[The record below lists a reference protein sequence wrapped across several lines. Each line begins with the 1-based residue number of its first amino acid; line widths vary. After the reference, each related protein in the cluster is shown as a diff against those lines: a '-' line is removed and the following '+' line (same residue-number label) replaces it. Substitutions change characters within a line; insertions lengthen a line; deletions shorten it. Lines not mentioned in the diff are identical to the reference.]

1 MEAAEIM
8 ENKIQVRSNL
18 DILARFTASYPV
30 DVAGAA
36 SAIGVRVL
44 IDELPLGVSGK
55 IQRDE
60 RGGYYIVANKAE
72 PEVRQRFTIAHEL
85 GHYIY
90 HRALIGDGIADSPAY
105 RAPDETVY
113 ETTPLERVHETQ
125 ANQFAA
131 NFLMPRKLIRQAEAE
146 HPQAN
151 VQQLAQL
158 FKVSEDAMRIRKGM
172 PTKKQEALLDFER
185 VDVD

>member
-1 MEAAEIM
+1 MDSR
-8 ENKIQVRSNL
+8 IQVKSNL
-18 DILARFTASYPV
+18 DILGEFAAGYPV

-36 SAIGVRVL
+36 NAIGVRVL
-44 IDELPLGVSGK
+44 YDALPAGVSGK

-60 RGGYYIVANKAE
+60 RGGYYIVANRAE

-90 HRALIGDGIADSPAY
+90 HRTLIGDGVADSPAY

-113 ETTPLERVHETQ
+113 ENTPLERFHETQ

-131 NFLMPRKLIRQAEAE
+131 NLLMPLKLIRKAEQE
-146 HPQAN
+146 HPGIS
-151 VQQLAQL
+151 VKDLAGL
-158 FKVSEDAMRIRKGM
+158 FKVSEDAMRIRKGL
-172 PTKKQEALLDFER
+172 PTKKQIALEQSEMFEGNY
-185 VDVD
+185 

>member
-1 MEAAEIM
+1 MDS
-8 ENKIQVRSNL
+8 KIQVKSNL
-18 DILARFTASYPV
+18 DILADFAADYPV
-30 DVAGAA
+30 DVAEAA
-36 SAIGVRVL
+36 NAIGVRVL
-44 IDELPLGVSGK
+44 YDTLPSGISGK

-60 RGGYYIVANKAE
+60 RGGYYIVANTTE

-105 RAPDETVY
+105 RAPDEAIY
-113 ETTPLERVHETQ
+113 DETPLERFHETQ

-131 NFLMPRKLIRQAEAE
+131 NLLMPRKLIRKAEAE
-146 HPQAN
+146 HPGAD
-151 VQQLAQL
+151 VQQLAKL

-172 PTKKQEALLDFER
+172 PTKKQAAMQDLGLVE
-185 VDVD
+185 VN

>member
-1 MEAAEIM
+1 MD
-8 ENKIQVRSNL
+8 NKIQVKSNL
-18 DILARFTASYPV
+18 DILAEFAADYPV
-30 DVAGAA
+30 DVAEAA
-36 SAIGVRVL
+36 RAIGVRVL
-44 IDELPLGVSGK
+44 YDELPDGVSGK

-60 RGGYYIVANKAE
+60 RGGYYIVANRKE

-90 HRALIGDGIADSPAY
+90 HRALIGDGISDSPAY

-113 ETTPLERVHETQ
+113 DRTSLERFHETQ

-131 NFLMPRKLIRQAEAE
+131 NLLMPRKLIRKAEAE
-146 HPQAN
+146 HPGVN

-158 FKVSEDAMRIRKGM
+158 FRVSEDAMRIRKGM
-172 PTKKQEALLDFER
+172 PTKKQAALQDFEPVE
-185 VDVD
+185 VD